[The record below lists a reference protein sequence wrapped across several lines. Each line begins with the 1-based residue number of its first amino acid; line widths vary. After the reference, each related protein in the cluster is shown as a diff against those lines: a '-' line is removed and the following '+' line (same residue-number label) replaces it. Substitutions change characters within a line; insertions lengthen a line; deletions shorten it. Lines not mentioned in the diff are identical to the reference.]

1 MQNLPPWI
9 KTIATPIPTQSAK
22 EPEKPEPEEA
32 PVDPD
37 SPIIQKPLKIDE
49 KSSFQFIIKKK
60 SPLSKSL
67 ERDMENFKPQM
78 KRGKGLKTNQSQ
90 VKNDGKSKKK
100 NKSLPINDT
109 PEILTKDFIENLRG
123 KNLSKNE
130 NCLILIEE
138 IQNQLKLKYKH
149 LSFSIEVDNYFSI
162 VYSQY
167 LQSLEDTDSKS
178 RKAQIA
184 LTQALKNLENIIN
197 QIKNFLDNTLT
208 TQSPNLEQTLQN
220 YKIDK

>member
-1 MQNLPPWI
+1 
-9 KTIATPIPTQSAK
+9 
-22 EPEKPEPEEA
+22 
-32 PVDPD
+32 
-37 SPIIQKPLKIDE
+37 
-49 KSSFQFIIKKK
+49 
-60 SPLSKSL
+60 
-67 ERDMENFKPQM
+67 
-78 KRGKGLKTNQSQ
+78 
-90 VKNDGKSKKK
+90 
-100 NKSLPINDT
+100 
-109 PEILTKDFIENLRG
+109 
-123 KNLSKNE
+123 
-130 NCLILIEE
+130 
-138 IQNQLKLKYKH
+138 LKLKYKH